1 MKWSDMSPRERD
13 ALVAEK
19 VMGWKWLRDIDDEYY
34 VFATDDNQ
42 YNNRVVGHDF
52 CPSETISAAWEVV
65 EKMDEWIVQR
75 ARDGDYWVTVR
86 FGESWYLSGWVK
98 RAPEAICKAV
108 LKAVGVDVE

>member
-13 ALVAEK
+13 ALVAVN
-19 VMGWKWLRDIDDEYY
+19 VMGWEVVRGTVVPPGYESWSKPEVPSYT
-34 VFATDDNQ
+34 TD
-42 YNNRVVGHDF
+42 
-52 CPSETISAAWEVV
+52 ISAAWEVV

-98 RAPEAICKAV
+98 SAPEAICLAA
-108 LKAVGVDVE
+108 LKAVGVDVD